1 MKYEVMKT
9 IPTPDGEVSKPICT
23 ARDEHEAE
31 ILVDVLQDGHAK
43 YNSGTAKY
51 WYRKATNGN
60 DT

>member
-9 IPTPDGEVSKPICT
+9 IPTPDGEVSKMICT
-23 ARDEHEAE
+23 ARDVYEAGL
-31 ILVDVLQDGHAK
+31 LVEVLQDGHGK
-43 YNSGTAKY
+43 YNNGTAKY